1 MTKDRDDHRPTGE
14 EMLARV
20 AAESRPEHGRL
31 RLYLGMAPGVGK
43 TYRMLEEGHRRL
55 ERGTDIVV
63 GYVEVH
69 ARPRTAA
76 LLEGLE
82 IVPRIRIDYQGVQ
95 VEEMDTA
102 AIIAR
107 HP

>member
-1 MTKDRDDHRPTGE
+1 MSHEDDGRPSGD

-20 AAESRPEHGRL
+20 TADERAESGRL
-31 RLYLGMAPGVGK
+31 RLYMGMAPGVGK

-55 ERGTDIVV
+55 ERGRDVVV

-69 ARPRTAA
+69 GRPRTAA

-82 IVPRIRIDYQGVQ
+82 IVPRLHVEYQGVT
-95 VEEMDTA
+95 VEEMDT
-102 AIIAR
+102 
-107 HP
+107 

>member
-1 MTKDRDDHRPTGE
+1 
-14 EMLARV
+14 
-20 AAESRPEHGRL
+20 
-31 RLYLGMAPGVGK
+31 
-43 TYRMLEEGHRRL
+43 MLEEGHRRL
-55 ERGTDIVV
+55 ERGTDVVV

-69 ARPRTAA
+69 GRPRTAA

-82 IVPRIRIDYQGVQ
+82 IVPRVRVEYQGVT

-107 HP
+107 HPAVALIDELAHTNVPGRPARSAGRTSS